1 MLLEL
6 TNLSK
11 EYPCGGKSFFAVR
24 DVCLSL
30 DAGDFAIIAGRSGSG
45 KTTLLSLIGG
55 LLIPSSGKVVF
66 DGCDLM
72 ALSDRKLS
80 ALRNEKIGFI
90 PQGYS
95 ILSNL
100 TVLDNVLLPY
110 FLHRRRGDAGDRA
123 LALLKELGIAHLAN
137 AYPKQLS
144 GGELRRVAIARA
156 FINNPKLLLADE
168 PTNDLDTES
177 ARYVMSLFSRAAD
190 EGMAVLLV
198 THDPD
203 VIAYGYRIYQMRD
216 GRLF

>member
-6 TNLSK
+6 TNLCK
-11 EYPCGGKSFFAVR
+11 KYPLGDKGFYAVR

-30 DAGDFAIIAGRSGSG
+30 NAGDFAIIAGRSGSG
-45 KTTLLSLIGG
+45 KTTLLNLIGG
-55 LLIPSSGKVVF
+55 LLRPSSGKVVF

-72 ALSDRKLS
+72 SLSDRDLS

-100 TVLDNVLLPY
+100 TVLDNVRLPY
-110 FLHRRRGDAGDRA
+110 FLNKRRGDARDHA
-123 LALLKELGIAHLAN
+123 LALLKELGIEHLAN

-144 GGELRRVAIARA
+144 GGELRRIAIARA

-177 ARYVMSLFSRAAD
+177 AGYVMKLFSRAAA
-190 EGMAVLLV
+190 EGVAVLLV

-203 VIAYGYRIYQMRD
+203 IIAYGYRIYQMRD
-216 GRLF
+216 GRLY